1 LISSRSALPIPAPEP
16 VFSPPLPSGDE
27 EAAPAGISITQIVCI
42 LRAYRWHIVVSIV
55 VLIAVFG
62 IAIKLMPKSYV
73 ATATLIVNYE
83 NKDPLAGREFP
94 AGDTNTYIPTQIEL
108 ILSRV
113 VLQPVVDRFRLA
125 SDNEFAHGFQG
136 AAAAVNEVVTKSLH
150 DALTVTQGVGSRLL
164 YIAAAAK
171 TPERAADL
179 ANAVADEYLKQERQ
193 RTNAPAG
200 ERAERYSKQL
210 AELREKTTMA
220 QDLVTQFRQQ
230 HGMTEVEADR
240 TDVEGAA
247 LTDLQTKLEAAQNQR
262 RELESK
268 QIDAH
273 ASSDAVLE
281 TASIVSLRS
290 KLTSLE
296 SQMAEARTTLG
307 PKHPKVVE
315 LQSEIDATRRSLAN
329 EVQSISANGSV
340 QLSRARDLE
349 ARYQVAVMAER
360 TRLMERRGLQDQ
372 LAKLVLELQSAQA
385 TYKKALDGY
394 DQIVFASSGN
404 YTDVSLV
411 SRADPPAKPD
421 KPNKTKW
428 FAIACLFSLALGV
441 AGPFGYELFMNRR
454 VRCRDDLEKHF
465 GIPVLAQ
472 LGPLPSLQGLPR
484 G

>member
-1 LISSRSALPIPAPEP
+1 MINSRAALPIPAPEP
-16 VFSPPLPSGDE
+16 AYTPPLPPGEE
-27 EAAPAGISITQIVCI
+27 EAPSSGISIAQIVCI
-42 LRAYRWHIVVSIV
+42 LRAYRWHIGAGIV
-55 VLIAVFG
+55 GLILVFG
-62 IAIKLMPKSYV
+62 VVIKLMPKSYV

-94 AGDTNTYIPTQIEL
+94 AGDANTYIPTQIEL

-113 VLQPVVDRFRLA
+113 VLQPVVDRFKLA
-125 SDNEFAHGFQG
+125 TDKTFTRGFAG
-136 AAAAVNEVVTKSLH
+136 APAAVNEVVVKSLH
-150 DALTVTQGVGSRLL
+150 DSLLVQQGVGSRLL
-164 YIAAAAK
+164 YISAIAK
-171 TPERAADL
+171 TPELAADL
-179 ANAVADEYLKQERQ
+179 ANAVADEYLKQEKQ

-210 AELREKTTMA
+210 AELRDKAAMA

-230 HGMTEVEADR
+230 HGMTEVDADKV
-240 TDVEGAA
+240 DVEGAA

-281 TASIVSLRS
+281 TASIVALRS
-290 KLTSLE
+290 KLTGLE

-315 LQSEIDATRRSLAN
+315 LQSEIDATRRSLAE
-329 EVQSISANGSV
+329 EVQSISANSSV
-340 QLSRARDLE
+340 QLVRARDLE
-349 ARYQVAVMAER
+349 ARYGAAVTSER
-360 TRLMERRGLQDQ
+360 TRLMDRRALQDQ
-372 LAKLVLELQSAQA
+372 QAKLVLELQSAQA

-411 SRADPPAKPD
+411 SRADPPARPD
-421 KPNKTKW
+421 KPNKAKW
-428 FAIACLFSLALGV
+428 FAIACLFSLGLGV
-441 AGPFGYELFMNRR
+441 AGPFGYELFLNRR
-454 VRCRDDLEKHF
+454 LRCRDDLEKHF

-472 LGPLPSLQGLPR
+472 LGPLPSLPG
-484 G
+484 